1 VELLVNKFSV
11 RQCAYAAN
19 CSRSVL
25 ADFYYPIRAP
35 PLLKFWLSQNFK
47 RLEESRMGFNY
58 AIEKAKFERE
68 WTQLRVE
75 YEKAGMSNEKINI
88 LHDYDWENFKKE
100 RIYAIHT
107 QEFREAQYDNG
118 NSQEDKSPLFKKFL
132 SAISR
137 WDNYAASTSTGWIE
151 DITDERLAARLKELS
166 QEDLELL
173 TQFIIQGFT
182 QSDLEQMGYG
192 KQYKISRRISRLK
205 NFLKK

>member
-1 VELLVNKFSV
+1 
-11 RQCAYAAN
+11 
-19 CSRSVL
+19 
-25 ADFYYPIRAP
+25 
-35 PLLKFWLSQNFK
+35 
-47 RLEESRMGFNY
+47 MGFNY

-75 YEKAGMSNEKINI
+75 YEKAGMSTEKINI

-118 NSQEDKSPLFKKFL
+118 SNSQGDKSPLFKKFL
-132 SAISR
+132 TAISR

-205 NFLKK
+205 NFRKLQVQVGHPHSRN

>member
-1 VELLVNKFSV
+1 
-11 RQCAYAAN
+11 
-19 CSRSVL
+19 
-25 ADFYYPIRAP
+25 
-35 PLLKFWLSQNFK
+35 
-47 RLEESRMGFNY
+47 MGFNY

-173 TQFIIQGFT
+173 TQIIIQGFT

>member
-1 VELLVNKFSV
+1 
-11 RQCAYAAN
+11 
-19 CSRSVL
+19 
-25 ADFYYPIRAP
+25 
-35 PLLKFWLSQNFK
+35 
-47 RLEESRMGFNY
+47 MGFNY

-137 WDNYAASTSTGWIE
+137 WDNY
-151 DITDERLAARLKELS
+151 TDERLAARLKELS